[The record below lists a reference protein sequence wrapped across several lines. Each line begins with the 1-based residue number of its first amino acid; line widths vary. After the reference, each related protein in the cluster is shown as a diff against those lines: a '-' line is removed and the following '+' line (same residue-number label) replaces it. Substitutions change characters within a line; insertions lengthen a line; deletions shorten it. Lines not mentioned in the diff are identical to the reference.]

1 MNDTTTPSFLSGERV
16 YWTDPEGETSG
27 WYTIA
32 ETVADIENDS
42 VLLRDEFGDISN
54 EAWPRE
60 LSLSE
65 IRIEPGD
72 RPEAISQLED
82 EPPSL
87 HDFVEAYEAYD
98 GDNVGLLIHEW
109 EILLGLAP
117 EVDRQRV
124 EYRHTHQSVHDSSP
138 AMSLGMV
145 AGVLM
150 LMNEEGDTW
159 VSDPASWRQIS
170 NHEN

>member
-1 MNDTTTPSFLSGERV
+1 MSSEGSDMDLSIQHSIR
-16 YWTDPEGETSG
+16 
-27 WYTIA
+27 
-32 ETVADIENDS
+32 
-42 VLLRDEFGDISN
+42 
-54 EAWPRE
+54 EA
-60 LSLSE
+60 LSE
-65 IRIEPGD
+65 SRIVPGD
-72 RPEAISQLED
+72 RPEAISELED

-117 EVDRQRV
+117 EVDRQPRI

-145 AGVLM
+145 AGGLM

-159 VSDPASWRQIS
+159 VSDPKGWREIS
-170 NHEN
+170 RHTG